1 MSAPP
6 THIDP
11 FDKIKIGLVL
21 LLAMALPMFIL
32 YATGVLSPYLIKALQ
47 VQESDLSYIVMV
59 SFGLASILSLFAGN
73 AVDYFGLRASYVLH
87 FITIAISFFII
98 SISDSL
104 WTIIGAISIV
114 GLSQALANPLT
125 NKLIALRIPDSSKAM
140 MVGMKQSGVQLS
152 ALLAGFTLPF
162 IANNWG
168 WRVSFLAVVPI
179 AIVMAIL
186 SWKVSPN
193 KPLVRKSSQQYIPNR
208 KLALLML
215 TQGGIGAVLSA
226 YITYIPSFAISLSL
240 SPEQAG
246 LLITLFGITGMSS
259 RIIMTPIASSF
270 DNQAMFIVGMIGFA
284 ILAIFIT
291 MKSNIEAS
299 WPIYIGVIGIGL
311 SIVATNAIAMGMV
324 VKDSRFGPIAYAS
337 GMISAAFF
345 AGIAVGSSIFGMI
358 ISFFESFSSGWI
370 FTILILL
377 ISGSSCLILA
387 NQHSLTQQEAV

>member
-32 YATGVLSPYLIKALQ
+32 YATGVLSPYLTKALQ

-358 ISFFESFSSGWI
+358 ISFFESFTSGWI

-377 ISGSSCLILA
+377 ISGGSCLILA